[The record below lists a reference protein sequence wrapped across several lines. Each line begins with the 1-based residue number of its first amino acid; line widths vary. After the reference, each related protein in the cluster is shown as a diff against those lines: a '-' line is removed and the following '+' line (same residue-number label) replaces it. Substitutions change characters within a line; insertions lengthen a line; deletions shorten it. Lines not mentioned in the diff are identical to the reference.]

1 MVSDPPPAGNGS
13 GPLEA
18 DFGPIRDHHN
28 HVSLYAALGDAI
40 DLSGTRSEDEA
51 VDLLSGLDRDA
62 VTVAT
67 GWHGGR
73 YGFTASRLDA
83 FPPLVVVNVS
93 LHGFIL
99 NRAAEAA
106 LGPGS
111 PEIVRNWRDPLWC
124 ETRLPQIL
132 VFLTRAAGIDAGK
145 LAAFMALMA
154 AMGVDRLDDMLIPG
168 EPFLD
173 LVDGSP
179 CAGRI
184 RCWAS
189 PEVFSGL
196 GPRGRARVDGIKLFT
211 DGALGMRTAALSAG
225 YADGSAGLLV
235 HTHAGLEDAIRRAA
249 ASAGAVSVHA
259 IGDLAL
265 AQVVTVL
272 EKLSGEG
279 CAPPRLRI
287 EHAQFIDRPL
297 ATRARRLGVTLSMQ
311 PNFSSDSED
320 YADRLSPAQRQANN
334 PFRMLI
340 DEVGF
345 RPGSDLLFGSDGMP
359 HGRLP
364 ALRAALCPPLES
376 QRLTLGEFAAGY
388 GCRTDGPA
396 CRPVSTSSPF
406 SR

>member
-1 MVSDPPPAGNGS
+1 MASDPPPAGIGS
-13 GPLEA
+13 GPLETG
-18 DFGPIRDHHN
+18 FGPIRDHHN
-28 HVSLYAALGDAI
+28 HVSLYAALGSAI
-40 DLSGTRSEDEA
+40 DLSGTRSEAEA
-51 VDLLSGLDRDA
+51 MDLLSGPERGP
-62 VTVAT
+62 VTVAI

-99 NRAAEAA
+99 NRAAETV
-106 LGPGS
+106 LGPS
-111 PEIVRNWRDPLWC
+111 FPEIVRNWRDPLWC

-132 VFLTRAAGIDAGK
+132 VFLTRTAGIDAGK
-145 LAAFMALMA
+145 LAAFMASMA

-173 LVDGSP
+173 LVGGSP
-179 CAGRI
+179 FAGRI

-189 PEVFSGL
+189 PEVFAGL
-196 GPRGRARVDGIKLFT
+196 SPRGRARVDGVKLFT

-225 YADGSAGLLV
+225 YSDGSAGLLV
-235 HTHAGLEDAIRRAA
+235 HTHAGLEDAIRRVA
-249 ASAGAVSVHA
+249 ASAKAVSVHA

-265 AQVVTVL
+265 TQVVAVL

-279 CAPPRLRI
+279 CAPHGLRI
-287 EHAQFIDRPL
+287 EHAQFIDGPL
-297 ATRARRLGVTLSMQ
+297 AVRARRLGVILSMQ
-311 PNFSSDSED
+311 PNFSFDSED

-334 PFRMLI
+334 PFRRLI

-345 RPGSDLLFGSDGMP
+345 RPGVDLIFGSDGMP

-364 ALRAALCPPLES
+364 ALRAALDPPLES
-376 QRLTLGEFAAGY
+376 QRLTPGEFAAGY
-388 GCRTDGPA
+388 GCRTDGPE
-396 CRPVSTSSPF
+396 RSPVSTSSPF